1 MAEDIRQI
9 KDECSKSSD
18 YGNLWKK
25 WFKRDNLI
33 ILVLAGILLFII
45 ALPTKEN
52 SKGGTD
58 GKVKLFDFGDETENR
73 DNTDILNVNAGA
85 MDAAGEVVEKD
96 DRLMG
101 YASEQEEKLK
111 TLISAMEGVGRV
123 EVMITLA
130 SSEELVVERDR
141 TVTRSNT
148 VEKDSEGGTRTVT
161 QYEQGDTA
169 VYKGSSGQSEP
180 YVIKTNNPKV
190 EGILVVAEGA
200 ADAEVNLRITESV
213 QALYD
218 VEAHKVKV
226 VPLGN

>member
-1 MAEDIRQI
+1 MAEDIRNVQDEQI
-9 KDECSKSSD
+9 KNYEHGSS
-18 YGNLWKK
+18 WKK

-33 ILVLAGILLFII
+33 ILILAGILLFII
-45 ALPTKEN
+45 ALPTKGE
-52 SKGGTD
+52 SEKD
-58 GKVKLFDFGDETENR
+58 VDVKD
-73 DNTDILNVNAGA
+73 VNAGA
-85 MDAAGEVVEKD
+85 MDVTGEGNVIAKDSGPVE
-96 DRLMG
+96 
-101 YASEQEEKLK
+101 YASEQEKKLK
-111 TLISAMEGVGRV
+111 ALISAMEGVGKV

-141 TVTRSNT
+141 TISRSNT

-169 VYKGSSGQSEP
+169 IYKGSSGASEP

-200 ADAEVNLRITESV
+200 ADATVNLRITESV

>member
-1 MAEDIRQI
+1 MAEDIRR
-9 KDECSKSSD
+9 
-18 YGNLWKK
+18 KK

-33 ILVLAGILLFII
+33 ILILAGILLFII
-45 ALPTKEN
+45 ALPTKGE
-52 SKGGTD
+52 SEKKGDVKDVNVGDTD
-58 GKVKLFDFGDETENR
+58 VAEKG
-73 DNTDILNVNAGA
+73 NVIA
-85 MDAAGEVVEKD
+85 KD
-96 DRLMG
+96 SG
-101 YASEQEEKLK
+101 PAEYASEQEKKLK
-111 TLISAMEGVGRV
+111 TLISAMEGVGKV

-141 TVTRSNT
+141 TISRSNT

-169 VYKGSSGQSEP
+169 IYKGSSGVNEP

-200 ADAEVNLRITESV
+200 ANATVNLRITESV